1 MSKRSGGEQYF
12 VRLIDTHIYASFLI
26 KQNIDTYLPY
36 LIILKISQGHST
48 KFFTKQNWHSSTST
62 WLPISPI
69 QQLRTN
75 QITGN
80 TPSYPPPNPP
90 SCGLTCWLSGT
101 KFKMAVRLRGFSRT
115 LLLRS
120 VFYQVHKSSFCTAQ
134 SGDLLINNDKYAWLK
149 DLGLKAENDGVF
161 NGTWGGRGEVDTSL
175 FQFSRQ
181 RKHILSF
188 FLLLDA
194 LL

>member
-12 VRLIDTHIYASFLI
+12 MRLIDTHIYASFLT

-36 LIILKISQGHST
+36 LIILKISQDTVQSSSQNRMAPNVCYFDVAADFTNST
-48 KFFTKQNWHSSTST
+48 TLDQSDHRKHP
-62 WLPISPI
+62 LPPI
-69 QQLRTN
+69 LPRV
-75 QITGN
+75 
-80 TPSYPPPNPP
+80 
-90 SCGLTCWLSGT
+90 GLTCWLSGA

-120 VFYQVHKSSFCTAQ
+120 VFCQVHKNSFCTAQ

-175 FQFSRQ
+175 FRFSRQ
-181 RKHILSF
+181 RKRILSF

>member
-12 VRLIDTHIYASFLI
+12 VRLIDTHIYASFLT
-26 KQNIDTYLPY
+26 KYWHLSSLPY
-36 LIILKISQGHST
+36 YFKNFAGHST
-48 KFFTKQNWHSSTST
+48 KFFTKQNGTQRLLLRRGCGFHQFNNSG
-62 WLPISPI
+62 PIRS
-69 QQLRTN
+69 QE
-75 QITGN
+75 
-80 TPSYPPPNPP
+80 TPPPPNLPRV
-90 SCGLTCWLSGT
+90 GLTCWLSGA

-120 VFYQVHKSSFCTAQ
+120 VFCQVHKNSFCTAQ

-175 FQFSRQ
+175 FRFSRQ
-181 RKHILSF
+181 RKRILSF